1 MPIRQSGWRRHNHGP
16 KLSNGWDVLPHGWK
30 WIVFPA
36 GLGSVL
42 LGIFLIGHEP
52 RESLLLPL
60 SCMLSIAPLVL
71 LYLFRRDARQRNR
84 AEKALRESEARYRLM
99 LELSPNG
106 VVACQDSQIIYS
118 NEAAAKL
125 LGAAF
130 PKELAGKP
138 VLDFVHSESRPAIEK
153 LLRCVIELGAKQLV
167 EEVFQRLD
175 GSKVEVE
182 VVAIPLLGEC
192 EPAVQLVLR
201 DVTERRRTKEALRTS
216 EALLSV
222 ASNLP
227 IVVFAL
233 DREGV
238 FILSE
243 GQGLAGL
250 DLRPGEAVGKSVFDV
265 CGKVP
270 QILHNIRRALAGEAF
285 SDTVSVGSLL
295 FETWYRPL
303 CDSSGNVTRVLG
315 VAVDTSRR
323 TQAEHQLRMSEERW
337 ELALRGNND
346 GLWDW
351 NARTDEVFFSR
362 RWKQML
368 GFEDHEL
375 KNSTAEW
382 EGRIH
387 PDDLLRVRAHLQ
399 KHLRHETDFYTN
411 EYRLRTK
418 DGSYRWVLAR
428 GQALWD
434 EEGRAVRMVGS
445 HTDITDRKLAEEA
458 WQHAK
463 EQAEMASRAKSEFLA
478 NMSHEIRTPMNGV
491 LGMIELVLDSELA
504 QEQREFL
511 DTAKHSAHSLLS
523 LINDI
528 LDLSK
533 IEAGKV
539 ELVRMP
545 FSIRL
550 GVDEA
555 VRMLVVTARQK
566 GLTLNIDIAADV
578 PDCLMGDPVRL
589 RQILSNLVGNAIKF
603 TDRGYVTVRVGIEQ
617 QATAGATLHFLVR
630 DTGIGIP
637 EEQQACIF
645 EPFRQADGSMTRRH
659 EGTGLGLAIC
669 TRLVQLMGGRLWVES
684 RAREGSTFHFTAQ
697 AGDEKQPGIA
707 AARDVSTLAAS
718 VQSDSA
724 SSLRVL
730 VAEDNTVNQ
739 SLIRS
744 VLKKEGHLVQ
754 LASNGGE
761 VLAALQGFQFDLILM
776 DVQMPGM
783 DGFEATAA
791 IRKAEKL
798 TGSHVPIVAIT
809 AHAMQ
814 GDRERC
820 LEAGMDEYLTKP
832 IDLAKLRAMLR
843 KWSRGNS
850 PAPTLELSGSRR
862 TSLDA
867 VEQRTQPD

>member
-1 MPIRQSGWRRHNHGP
+1 MATPQLRLA
-16 KLSNGWDVLPHGWK
+16 LSKGWDVLSRCWK
-30 WIVFPA
+30 RFRGKA
-36 GLGSVL
+36 
-42 LGIFLIGHEP
+42 
-52 RESLLLPL
+52 RE
-60 SCMLSIAPLVL
+60 
-71 LYLFRRDARQRNR
+71 RGRT
-84 AEKALRESEARYRLM
+84 EKALRESEERYRLIV
-99 LELSPNG
+99 ELSPNG
-106 VVACQDSQIIYS
+106 VVACQDGKIVYS
-118 NEAAAKL
+118 NDGGAKL
-125 LGAAF
+125 LGVSA
-130 PKELAGKP
+130 PKELTGKP
-138 VLDFVHSESRPAIEK
+138 VLDFFHSESRPAVGK
-153 LLRCVIELGAKQLV
+153 LLRRVAELGVKESA
-167 EEVFQRLD
+167 EEMLLRTD
-175 GSKVEVE
+175 GSTAEVE
-182 VVAIPLLGEC
+182 LAAFPVLHSG

-201 DVTERRRTKEALRTS
+201 DVTKRKRTEEALRTS
-216 EALLSV
+216 EALLAV

-243 GQGLAGL
+243 GQGLTGL
-250 DLRPGEAVGKSVFDV
+250 GMRPGEAVGKPVSEVYS
-265 CGKVP
+265 KAP
-270 QILHNIRRALAGEAF
+270 QILDNIRRALGGEAF
-285 SDTVSVGSLL
+285 SETVAVGSLA
-295 FETWYRPL
+295 FQTCYSPL
-303 CDSSGNVTRVLG
+303 RDSSGNVTRVLG

-375 KNSTAEW
+375 ENSTAQW
-382 EGRIH
+382 EARIH
-387 PDDLLRVRAHLQ
+387 PDDLVRVQAHLQ

-411 EYRLRTK
+411 EYRLRAK

-434 EEGRAVRMVGS
+434 QDGRAVRMVGS
-445 HTDITDRKLAEEA
+445 HTDITERKLAEEA
-458 WQHAK
+458 LQHAK

-504 QEQREFL
+504 AEQREFL

-533 IEAGKV
+533 IEADKL
-539 ELVRMP
+539 ELARAP
-545 FSIRL
+545 FSIRQS
-550 GVDEA
+550 VDEA
-555 VRMLVVTARQK
+555 VRMLAVTARQK

-578 PDCLMGDPVRL
+578 PECLVADAVRL

-603 TDRGYVTVRVGIEQ
+603 TDRGYVTVRVSIEQ
-617 QATAGATLHFLVR
+617 SSNGGASLHFLVR
-630 DTGIGIP
+630 DSGIGIP

-645 EPFRQADGSMTRRH
+645 EPFRQADGSTTRRH

-684 RAREGSTFHFTAQ
+684 RAGEGSTFHFTAPFEHSR
-697 AGDEKQPGIA
+697 AGEANQPGAA
-707 AARDVSTLAAS
+707 AARDVSTLAAALHPA
-718 VQSDSA
+718 SA
-724 SSLRVL
+724 ISLRVL
-730 VAEDNTVNQ
+730 VAEDNAVNQ
-739 SLIRS
+739 NLVRS
-744 VLKKEGHLVQ
+744 VLKKDGHAVQ
-754 LASNGGE
+754 LAGNGRE
-761 VLAALQGFQFDLILM
+761 VLAALEGSRFDLILM

-791 IRKAEKL
+791 IRKAERV

-843 KWSRGNS
+843 KWSRGDS
-850 PAPTLELSGSRR
+850 PAPVLESVAPRKK

-867 VEQRTQPD
+867 IEQGAQLD

>member
-1 MPIRQSGWRRHNHGP
+1 MAPPQSRPEVSHGR
-16 KLSNGWDVLPHGWK
+16 DVLSHWWK
-30 WIVFPA
+30 WIAFPA
-36 GLGSVL
+36 ALGFVL
-42 LGIFLIGHEP
+42 LGLSLIGREP
-52 RESLLLPL
+52 RESLLVALF
-60 SCMLSIAPLVL
+60 CVLSIAPLVL
-71 LYLFRRDARQRNR
+71 FYLYQRDARQRNR
-84 AEKALRESEARYRLM
+84 AEKTLRESEERYRLM
-99 LELSPNG
+99 VELSPNG
-106 VVACQDSQIIYS
+106 VMACQDSQIVYS

-125 LGAAF
+125 LGAAL

-153 LLRCVIELGAKQLV
+153 LLRRVIELGVKQPV

-175 GSKVEVE
+175 GSSVEVE
-182 VVAIPLLGEC
+182 VMAIPLLGEGK
-192 EPAVQLVLR
+192 PAVQLVLR

-243 GQGLAGL
+243 GQALTGLG
-250 DLRPGEAVGKSVFDV
+250 LRPGEVVGKSVFDV
-265 CGKVP
+265 FGNAP
-270 QILHNIRRALAGEAF
+270 QILHNIRRALAGETF
-285 SDTVSVGSLL
+285 SDTVSVGTLL

-303 CDSSGNVTRVLG
+303 CDSSGNVLRVLG

-351 NARTDEVFFSR
+351 NARTDEVFYSP

-375 KNSTAEW
+375 ENNTAAW

-387 PDDLLRVRAHLQ
+387 PDDLVRVQAHLQ
-399 KHLRHETDFYTN
+399 KHLRHETDFYSN
-411 EYRLRTK
+411 EYRLRAK

-428 GQALWD
+428 GQAQWD

-445 HTDITDRKLAEEA
+445 HTDITERKLAEEA
-458 WQHAK
+458 LQHAK
-463 EQAEMASRAKSEFLA
+463 DQAEMASRAKSEFLA

-504 QEQREFL
+504 AEQREFL

-539 ELVRMP
+539 ELVRAP
-545 FSIRL
+545 FFIRQ

-566 GLTLNIDIAADV
+566 GLTLNIDVAADV
-578 PDCLMGDPVRL
+578 PDCLIGDAVRL

-603 TDRGYVTVRVGIEQ
+603 TDRGYVTVRVRIEQ

-637 EEQQACIF
+637 VEQQACIF
-645 EPFRQADGSMTRRH
+645 EPFRQADGSTTRRH

-669 TRLVQLMGGRLWVES
+669 TRLVQLMSGRLWVES
-684 RAREGSTFHFTAQ
+684 RAGEGSTFHFTAPFEH
-697 AGDEKQPGIA
+697 ARGGEDKQPGVEV
-707 AARDVSTLAAS
+707 ARDVSTLAAS
-718 VQSDSA
+718 VQSASA

-730 VAEDNTVNQ
+730 VAEDNAVNQ
-739 SLIRS
+739 NLVRS
-744 VLKKEGHLVQ
+744 VLKKDGHAVQ
-754 LASNGGE
+754 LAGNGRE
-761 VLAALQGFQFDLILM
+761 VLAALEGSQFDLILM

-791 IRKAEKL
+791 IRKAEQL

-850 PAPTLELSGSRR
+850 PALELAGSRK
-862 TSLDA
+862 TGSLDPI
-867 VEQRTQPD
+867 E

>member
-1 MPIRQSGWRRHNHGP
+1 M
-16 KLSNGWDVLPHGWK
+16 
-30 WIVFPA
+30 
-36 GLGSVL
+36 LG
-42 LGIFLIGHEP
+42 
-52 RESLLLPL
+52 
-60 SCMLSIAPLVL
+60 IAPLVL
-71 LYLFRRDARQRNR
+71 FYLYQRHARQRNR
-84 AEKALRESEARYRLM
+84 AEQTLRESEERYRLM
-99 LELSPNG
+99 VELSPNG
-106 VVACQDSQIIYS
+106 VVACQDSRIVYS

-125 LGAAF
+125 LGASM

-153 LLRCVIELGAKQLV
+153 LLRHVIELGAKQSV

-175 GSKVEVE
+175 GSKVEAE
-182 VVAIPLLGEC
+182 VMAIPLLGAG

-233 DREGV
+233 DREGI

-250 DLRPGEAVGKSVFDV
+250 GLRPGEAVGKSVSDV
-265 CGKVP
+265 CGQVP

-295 FETWYRPL
+295 FETWYHPL
-303 CDSSGNVTRVLG
+303 CDSSGSVTRVLG

-351 NARTDEVFFSR
+351 NARTNEVFYSR

-375 KNSTAEW
+375 ENNTAAW

-387 PDDLLRVRAHLQ
+387 PDDLVRVQAHLQ

-411 EYRLRTK
+411 EYRLRAK

-445 HTDITDRKLAEEA
+445 HTDITERKLAEEA
-458 WQHAK
+458 LQHAK
-463 EQAEMASRAKSEFLA
+463 DQAEMASRAKSEFLA

-491 LGMIELVLDSELA
+491 LGMIELVLDGELA
-504 QEQREFL
+504 AEQREFL

-539 ELVRMP
+539 ELVRAP
-545 FSIRL
+545 FSVRQ

-555 VRMLVVTARQK
+555 VRMLVITARQK
-566 GLTLNIDIAADV
+566 GLTMNIDVAAGRARL
-578 PDCLMGDPVRL
+578 PDWRCGAAASDPLQPGRQRHQVYRSRVR
-589 RQILSNLVGNAIKF
+589 NGAGE
-603 TDRGYVTVRVGIEQ
+603 DRAAEY
-617 QATAGATLHFLVR
+617 
-630 DTGIGIP
+630 
-637 EEQQACIF
+637 C
-645 EPFRQADGSMTRRH
+645 RRH
-659 EGTGLGLAIC
+659 PALPGTRHRHWNPRG
-669 TRLVQLMGGRLWVES
+669 
-684 RAREGSTFHFTAQ
+684 
-697 AGDEKQPGIA
+697 
-707 AARDVSTLAAS
+707 AAS
-718 VQSDSA
+718 LH
-724 SSLRVL
+724 LRTFP
-730 VAEDNTVNQ
+730 A
-739 SLIRS
+739 
-744 VLKKEGHLVQ
+744 
-754 LASNGGE
+754 GG
-761 VLAALQGFQFDLILM
+761 
-776 DVQMPGM
+776 
-783 DGFEATAA
+783 
-791 IRKAEKL
+791 
-798 TGSHVPIVAIT
+798 
-809 AHAMQ
+809 
-814 GDRERC
+814 
-820 LEAGMDEYLTKP
+820 
-832 IDLAKLRAMLR
+832 
-843 KWSRGNS
+843 W
-850 PAPTLELSGSRR
+850 
-862 TSLDA
+862 LDHPQA
-867 VEQRTQPD
+867 